1 MKKINDEAI
10 INIKEAM
17 PLIIHKLDQIEDHL
31 DNGIFHDTEK
41 ISGYLNTIQKLVTEM
56 KKQNKNVVVSE

>member
-10 INIKEAM
+10 IQIREAM

-31 DNGIFHDTEK
+31 DNSIFHDTEQVNK
-41 ISGYLNTIQKLVTEM
+41 WLTTIHKLVTEM
-56 KKQNKNVVVSE
+56 KRQNKLVVVSE